1 MEQTQLTTKRGFPVT
16 VPLLALLAGG
26 LGLMTLVPKAA
37 AITDG
42 QLDGE
47 AHPYVAMVVAC
58 YDYVDENGVDQQMP
72 LWRGSGTLIS
82 PHVVVTAGHVVGLAP
97 DYFGPGGDIAPTSMR
112 VYFEA
117 DVRGTGYPFTGGHSG
132 TPIAHPEWNGYLT
145 LPNSH
150 DIGAVVLDVPVVMAE
165 YGQLPALGVL
175 DALAT
180 QRGRQE
186 TTFDV
191 VGYGLQYIRQ
201 SPKGVIKLQ
210 ADPVRYQGVV
220 SLVNLNNA
228 LVDDYNMFNTSDKG
242 QGNGSGGTS
251 FGDSGGPVFLPGSN
265 VMVGV
270 ISFGLNMQATGPGG
284 AFRTDTTEAQDFI
297 QAVLA
302 DAGD

>member
-1 MEQTQLTTKRGFPVT
+1 MVAI
-16 VPLLALLAGG
+16 PLLALLLGG
-26 LGLMTLVPKAA
+26 LGFMTLIPKAA

-47 AHPYVAMVVAC
+47 AHPYVAMVVAY
-58 YDYVDENGVDQQMP
+58 YDYVDEDGAAQQMP

-112 VYFEA
+112 VYFES
-117 DVRGTGYPFTGGHSG
+117 DVRGTGYPFTGGHAG

-150 DIGAVVLDVPVVMAE
+150 DIGAVVLDAPVVMAE
-165 YGQLPALGVL
+165 YGQLPALGAL

-186 TTFDV
+186 TGFDV

-201 SPKGVIKLQ
+201 SPKGAIKLQ
-210 ADPVRYQGVV
+210 ADPVRYQGEV

-228 LVDDYNMFNTSDKG
+228 LVDGYNMFNTSDQG

-270 ISFGLNMQATGPGG
+270 ISFGLNMQTTGPGG

-297 QAVLA
+297 HSVLDAVV
-302 DAGD
+302 D